1 MSCLFNSIG
10 NLLGKKDTRKE
21 ICNYMAKNF
30 KKKIDGTKIE
40 DWIMHA
46 ALVEIKRKPSV
57 KKYIDRMKKNS
68 SWGGGLE
75 IMIACVLYNV
85 EIEVKRKRRGGKI
98 EICNFKWTSNPKAK
112 LFLDYNGAHY
122 EPGKIIR
129 Y

>member
-10 NLLGKKDTRKE
+10 KLLKKKYTRKE
-21 ICNYMAKNF
+21 ICNYMETHL
-30 KKKIDGTKIE
+30 KKRIDGKRIE

-57 KKYIDRMKKNS
+57 KKYIERMKKNS

-85 EIEVKRKRRGGKI
+85 EVEVKRKRRGGKI
-98 EICNFKWTSNPKAK
+98 EICQFKWTEKPKAK
-112 LFLDYNGAHY
+112 LILDYNGVHY
-122 EPGKIIR
+122 EPDKIIN

>member
-10 NLLGKKDTRKE
+10 NLLEKKSTRKE
-21 ICNYMAKNF
+21 ICNYMERNL
-30 KKKIDGTKIE
+30 KKKIDGTEIE
-40 DWIMHA
+40 EWIMHA

-57 KKYIDRMKKNS
+57 KKYIDRMKKNN

-75 IMIACVLYNV
+75 IMVACVLYNV

-98 EICNFKWTSNPKAK
+98 EICNFKWTPNPKAK